1 MRKISG
7 THYTPKV
14 LADFVSS
21 RIVAEWSKNA
31 GGGRV
36 RVLDPAVGDGE
47 LLDSIL
53 IALRDYEVAAEVF
66 GFDTDPQAL
75 SAARQRL
82 VAAHPGQRFFL
93 EHGDFLAFSL
103 QCPGQGQLLDPASL
117 SGGRFD
123 IVISNP
129 PYVRTQVMGK
139 DKSRALAHDFGL
151 TGRIDLC
158 QVFLQAMAK
167 VLDPGGIAGVIVSN
181 RFMTTKTGGCVRR
194 SILENFHVAQVW
206 DLGDT
211 RLFQAAVLPS
221 ILIMKKRNG
230 GKEKGPTRFTAIY
243 SRAAGKAN
251 DTAANA
257 VQALSKAGI
266 VEMTG
271 GGLFQVRHGVLEH
284 GGTAA
289 GVWRLEDGKTRR
301 WLSAVR
307 EHSFAAFKDLGRIRV
322 GVKTCADRVFIR
334 SDWDTF
340 GESEKPELLFRLTTH
355 HVARRYRPL
364 GPGRYRILYPHA
376 SQDGRRVAVDL
387 ERYPRAFAYLSQHRR
402 QLENRRYVL
411 NAGRLWYE
419 LWVPQ
424 EPDLW
429 NHPKLVFWDIAR
441 QPMFWMDL
449 EGTIVNGDCYWLPAD
464 NDGGCELLWLALGVA
479 NSTFIAEYYDLR
491 FANRL
496 YAGRRRFI
504 KQYVEEFPLPDPQG
518 AEGKRIGEMAK
529 AVFVLKDRADT
540 SELERELDCLVRKA
554 FGV

>member
-14 LADFVSS
+14 LADFVSA
-21 RIVAEWSKNA
+21 RIVAEWSKKA
-31 GGGRV
+31 VGKKV

-53 IALRDYEVAAEVF
+53 LALRDHEVAVEVF
-66 GFDTDPQAL
+66 GFDTDMQAIN
-75 SAARQRL
+75 AARQRL
-82 VAAHPGQRFFL
+82 GAAHPGQSFFL

-103 QCPGQGQLLDPASL
+103 QSHGEGQALDPSAL
-117 SGGRFD
+117 AGKRFD

-129 PYVRTQVMGK
+129 PYVRTQVMGT

-158 QVFLQAMAK
+158 QVFLQAIAK
-167 VLDPGGIAGVIVSN
+167 ALTPGGIAGVIVSN
-181 RFMTTKTGGCVRR
+181 RFMTTKTGGSVRR

-211 RLFQAAVLPS
+211 KLFKAAVLPS
-221 ILIMKKRNG
+221 ILIMKKKNG

-243 SRAAGKAN
+243 SRNEGKAKS
-251 DTAANA
+251 TAANA

-266 VEMTG
+266 VEMAG
-271 GGLFQVRHGVLEH
+271 GGLFQVRHGLLEH
-284 GGTAA
+284 GGTAT
-289 GVWRLEDGKTRR
+289 GVWRLEDGRTRR
-301 WLSAVR
+301 WLSAVK
-307 EHSFAAFKDLGRIRV
+307 EHSFASFKDLGRIRV

-334 SDWDTF
+334 SDWDTLD
-340 GESEKPELLFRLTTH
+340 ESEKPELLFQLTTH

-364 GPGRYRILYPHA
+364 GSNRYRILYPHA
-376 SQDGRRVAVDL
+376 SQDGRRVAVALD
-387 ERYPRAFAYLSQHRR
+387 RYPRAFAYLSQHRS

-411 NAGRLWYE
+411 HAGRLWYE

-429 NHPKLVFWDIAR
+429 KLPKLVFWDIAR
-441 QPMFWMDL
+441 QPIFWMDL
-449 EGTIVNGDCYWLPAD
+449 EGSIVNGDCYWLPAD
-464 NDGGCELLWLALGVA
+464 TESNCELLWLALGVA
-479 NSTFIAEYYDLR
+479 NSTFIADYYDLW

-504 KQYVEEFPLPDPQG
+504 KQYVEQFPLPDPQG
-518 AEGKRIGEMAK
+518 TEGKQIGEMAR
-529 AVFVLKDRADT
+529 AVFGLKDRSDT
-540 SELERELDCLVRKA
+540 SLIERELDRLVRKA